1 MIDFS
6 ITLDDRELLGHA
18 SKSSSLSDADGY
30 FVGDVENGLL
40 TVEGHRARK
49 VLCIYKRNAC

>member
-18 SKSSSLSDADGY
+18 SKLSSPDADGY

-49 VLCIYKRNAC
+49 VLCIYKRKAC